1 MKTGI
6 VTFHSAHNFGASLQ
20 TWALQKVLQDMGA
33 SPAVVNYRPAVID
46 RLYHPLYDYHGI
58 KKQMVKLGK
67 AVKGNHSLQRS
78 RKYDAFIEKNFNLL
92 GSFRTYEELKEADL
106 QLDACIVGSDQVWN
120 IQHTGGYDPAYM
132 LEFLKKPARKISY
145 AASVGTDYLLPE
157 CQEQFKRA
165 LTDFSYISVREES
178 ARPLIQN
185 LTALPVRTVL
195 DPTLLLDKEDYEKL
209 RVPVSHKE
217 KYILVYMMEKN
228 NDVIRFANNISKL
241 LGLPIVQ
248 RRPNRMFRNE
258 IEPCYTATPDE
269 FLDYVKEAE
278 YVITNSFHGTV
289 FSIIYGKPF
298 LSMLHSDTGSRT
310 RDLLKLLELESHL
323 VDGKDDMPDFR
334 RFYMEDRK
342 KTQELIEKHRSCS
355 LAFLEEALRL

>member
-20 TWALQKVLQDMGA
+20 TWALQKTLQNMEMG
-33 SPAVVNYRPAVID
+33 PVVINYRPAVID

-58 KKQMVKLGK
+58 KKQ
-67 AVKGNHSLQRS
+67 AVKIGKRLKGNTSQKRS
-78 RKYDAFIEKNFNLL
+78 EKYDDFIQKNFNLTEE
-92 GSFRTYEELKEADL
+92 FTAYEQLAQADI

-120 IQHTGGYDPAYM
+120 VQHTGGYDPAYM
-132 LEFLKKPARKISY
+132 LEFLDSKVRKISY
-145 AASVGTDYLLPE
+145 AASIGTEYLLPE
-157 CQEQFKRA
+157 SQTEFKRA
-165 LTDFSYISVREES
+165 LNGFSHVSVREES

-185 LTALPVRTVL
+185 LTNLPVKTVL
-195 DPTLLLDKEDYEKL
+195 DPTLLLGREDYERL
-209 RVPVSHKE
+209 RTPVEHKE
-217 KYILVYMMEKN
+217 KFILVYMMEKSK
-228 NDVIRFANNISKL
+228 DVIEFANYVSRL

-248 RRPNRMFRNE
+248 RRPNRMFQNE
-258 IEPCYTATPDE
+258 TEPCYMATPDE

-310 RDLLKLLELESHL
+310 KDLLTLLGLESHL
-323 VDGKDDMPDFR
+323 LKANDKSFDFR
-334 RFYMEDRK
+334 RFFNDDPDRTWK
-342 KTQELIEKHRSCS
+342 LIEKHRRSS
-355 LAFLEEALRL
+355 VDFLKEALKM